1 MDYIKELENNITDYF
16 KEEVLDFMH
25 RNQGMSL
32 KEAIN
37 TWADRYSA
45 IYNTPSYI
53 NGFVEERLNPS
64 FGITYTTLQETLRSE
79 GTTFM
84 KYVESLLK
92 EELLGNNNI
101 FGSDED
107 ETSAKEE
114 ADDIKKEIIN
124 DTLGDEV
131 NLDNLDGEE
140 LDIVLGKIRNLT
152 KVNEKVS
159 VIKESL
165 KDKDSD
171 YIAKVVSKGTGMT
184 LEESKMALEMLDE

>member
-32 KEAIN
+32 KEAVN

-107 ETSAKEE
+107 ESSAKEE

-184 LEESKMALEMLDE
+184 LKESKMALEMLDE